1 MYVID
6 ITGCICNIYFCIKVL
21 LRPISYQG
29 VIMKKRYIF
38 LIVITL
44 LIGLPL
50 LRFWGIKQEMQRVA
64 RSYRA
69 KELIEKKIRREDP
82 KAFTDEGII
91 KSYEI
96 DYNSVE
102 HNPMGG
108 FTVTTYMNNDKELY
122 MRFLF
127 DKYGGYLD
135 IGGGSI
141 SGKLSDMLEGQ

>member
-1 MYVID
+1 
-6 ITGCICNIYFCIKVL
+6 
-21 LRPISYQG
+21 
-29 VIMKKRYIF
+29 MKKRYIF
-38 LIVITL
+38 LIIITL

-50 LRFWGIKQEMQRVA
+50 IRFWGIKQEINQEMQYTA

-69 KELIEKKIRREDP
+69 KELIEKEIRREDP

-127 DKYGGYLD
+127 EKNRGYLD
-135 IGGGSI
+135 IGGGTI
-141 SGKLSDMLEGQ
+141 SGKLSDMLEER

>member
-1 MYVID
+1 
-6 ITGCICNIYFCIKVL
+6 
-21 LRPISYQG
+21 
-29 VIMKKRYIF
+29 MKKRYIF

-108 FTVTTYMNNDKELY
+108 FTVTTYMNNDNELY
-122 MRFLF
+122 RRFLF
-127 DKYGGYLD
+127 DNYGGYLD

>member
-1 MYVID
+1 ML
-6 ITGCICNIYFCIKVL
+6 NFL
-21 LRPISYQG
+21 L
-29 VIMKKRYIF
+29 MKQRI
-38 LIVITL
+38 I
-44 LIGLPL
+44 
-50 LRFWGIKQEMQRVA
+50 QEMQ
-64 RSYRA
+64 
-69 KELIEKKIRREDP
+69 IEEHIKRKDP

-127 DKYGGYLD
+127 EKDRGYLD
-135 IGGGSI
+135 IGGGTI
-141 SGKLSDMLEGQ
+141 SGKLSDMLEER

>member
-1 MYVID
+1 
-6 ITGCICNIYFCIKVL
+6 
-21 LRPISYQG
+21 
-29 VIMKKRYIF
+29 MKKRYIF
-38 LIVITL
+38 LIIITL

-50 LRFWGIKQEMQRVA
+50 LRFWGMKQEMQRVA

-135 IGGGSI
+135 IVGGSI